1 MFGGAANPIE
11 QLLAA
16 CAQAGRIA
24 QPAFA
29 LDEGARA
36 FNRVTGQECAFA
48 ANPPIVLR
56 EFGRRRHR
64 NGIKLANGL
73 RAVVPCHG
81 DFGGHQRA
89 RIGKLG
95 ARRRRCR
102 SEGLLGGGKVTGRN
116 PLLGAQ
122 QLVVIAVRRVLRRQ
136 VRIDARGVGMLAGVR
151 QLLRAFLLPGGRLG
165 LDQAARR
172 HNKRKSQRHAERGP
186 WTSEDRCHTLSAPAR
201 QIQAQIIVAIQGQ
214 GRLYVVAT
222 PIGNPG
228 DLSAR
233 ARAVLESVGLI
244 AAEDTRHTG
253 SLLKHFAI
261 RTPLMSLHE
270 HNEKQRASEVVLR
283 LQQGTSVA
291 LVSDAG
297 TPAISDPGFEL
308 VRAAAAAGIDIVAVP
323 GACAAI
329 AALSIGALPT
339 DRFCFEGFLPA
350 RTAARRERLGELA
363 DEARTLVFYESPH
376 RIAETLEDCAACFGA
391 QRGAAVAREITKL
404 HEAVYRGSLAELRA
418 RASQDADFSRGE
430 IVLIVA
436 GAARAAAAPDDAAL
450 DRVLRPLLNELPLK
464 QAARLAAQIAGV
476 RDNLAY
482 KRALRLRGESGGED

>member
-1 MFGGAANPIE
+1 MAIE
-11 QLLAA
+11 
-16 CAQAGRIA
+16 
-24 QPAFA
+24 
-29 LDEGARA
+29 
-36 FNRVTGQECAFA
+36 
-48 ANPPIVLR
+48 
-56 EFGRRRHR
+56 
-64 NGIKLANGL
+64 
-73 RAVVPCHG
+73 
-81 DFGGHQRA
+81 
-89 RIGKLG
+89 
-95 ARRRRCR
+95 
-102 SEGLLGGGKVTGRN
+102 
-116 PLLGAQ
+116 
-122 QLVVIAVRRVLRRQ
+122 
-136 VRIDARGVGMLAGVR
+136 
-151 QLLRAFLLPGGRLG
+151 
-165 LDQAARR
+165 
-172 HNKRKSQRHAERGP
+172 
-186 WTSEDRCHTLSAPAR
+186 
-201 QIQAQIIVAIQGQ
+201 GQ

-222 PIGNPG
+222 PIGNLS

-233 ARAVLESVGLI
+233 ARAVLESAGLI
-244 AAEDTRHTG
+244 AAEDTRHSG

-261 RTPLMSLHE
+261 RTPLVSLHE
-270 HNEKQRASEVVLR
+270 HNEKQRTGELLLR
-283 LQQGTSVA
+283 LQQGTAVA

-323 GACAAI
+323 GPCAAI
-329 AALSIGALPT
+329 AALSIAALPT

-350 RTAARRERLGELA
+350 RAAARRERLTELA